1 MSGETHVVEPVDQ
14 LRPGVG
20 VHQTREVD
28 IVPLLN
34 PLQLQRLPQLDGD
47 PGPVCAHQVIL
58 SGQESRKRTS
68 AEFEGSRRRPLLG
81 PSPVRK

>member
-47 PGPVCAHQVIL
+47 PGPVCTHQVTAAVL
-58 SGQESRKRTS
+58 SGKESRKRTS
-68 AEFEGSRRRPLLG
+68 AEFKDYFDS
-81 PSPVRK
+81 

>member
-47 PGPVCAHQVIL
+47 PGPVCIHQVTAVL

-68 AEFEGSRRRPLLG
+68 AEFEDYFDS
-81 PSPVRK
+81 

>member
-14 LRPGVG
+14 FWPRVG

-47 PGPVCAHQVIL
+47 PGPVCTHQVTAVL

-68 AEFEGSRRRPLLG
+68 AEFEDYFDS
-81 PSPVRK
+81 

>member
-47 PGPVCAHQVIL
+47 PGPVCTHQVTAAVL
-58 SGQESRKRTS
+58 SGQSLKVRG
-68 AEFEGSRRRPLLG
+68 EGPY
-81 PSPVRK
+81 

>member
-34 PLQLQRLPQLDGD
+34 PLQLQRLAQLEGD
-47 PGPVCAHQVIL
+47 PGPV
-58 SGQESRKRTS
+58 
-68 AEFEGSRRRPLLG
+68 
-81 PSPVRK
+81 

>member
-47 PGPVCAHQVIL
+47 PGPVCTHQVTAAL
-58 SGQESRKRTS
+58 SCQESRKRTS
-68 AEFEGSRRRPLLG
+68 AEFKDYFDS
-81 PSPVRK
+81 